1 MSAGMRSTVAL
12 LLTGC
17 IGSVSDPGLA
27 ARNPGVDPR
36 VPTVPDLPTCRPEL
50 DGPVVQ
56 PLERLSRR
64 ELDQTLRDLLGETL
78 HSQVS
83 IELGAVPE
91 DAQWAAEGLAP
102 LSEAH
107 VEGMVAVANDVA
119 DRMTLMPGH
128 WDALGHGCMATG
140 GAECVTSFIADFG
153 LRVFR
158 RPLTIEE
165 ITDLETFYAAPG
177 DHDEGARRLVM
188 RMLLSP
194 QLLFHLEL
202 EGELTGDAL
211 ALDDYVVASRIS
223 YAVLGTM
230 PTDELLAQA
239 AAGELSTQ
247 AQVEATVRALLDE
260 PRARTRIAE
269 FFDDWLR
276 LDGTPV
282 VPAYLADELGLAP
295 AELRDAMLDETRTFL
310 SQALWNEAWSYREL
324 LTSQNA
330 YPTSDAVASI
340 YGVPVWSEG
349 SAAPTTGPER
359 QGLLLRAALLTHKGT
374 RVAPIHRG
382 VVVRR
387 RILCDQLPS
396 PDSEIIASRLM
407 ETEAVDPASES
418 SREQITRITSPAGC
432 QTCHRMINGVA
443 FALEEYDALGRYRTE
458 EEVHDASG
466 TVIATHPIDPNGVI
480 VMDAGREVEVGSAA
494 ELVSLLA
501 ESDRVSACLART
513 VYEYTRQRPSAEGD
527 QCALTRLTETV
538 VAGDPLTEL
547 FVRNV
552 ADTSTLTRRL
562 VTE

>member
-1 MSAGMRSTVAL
+1 MRSSLPL
-12 LLTGC
+12 LLLAGC

-36 VPTVPDLPTCRPEL
+36 IPTVPELPTCRPE
-50 DGPVVQ
+50 DDRSVVQ

-64 ELDQTLRDLLGETL
+64 ELDHTLRDLLGETL

-119 DRMTLMPGH
+119 DRVMLMPGH
-128 WDALGHGCMATG
+128 WDALGYSCMATG
-140 GAECVTSFIADFG
+140 GDECVTSFIEGFG
-153 LRVFR
+153 LRAFR
-158 RPLTIEE
+158 RPLTSEE
-165 ITDLETFYAAPG
+165 VADFRAFYAMPG
-177 DHDEGARRLVM
+177 DHGEGARRLVM
-188 RMLLSP
+188 RMLLAP
-194 QLLFHLEL
+194 ELLFHLEL
-202 EGELTGDAL
+202 EGEVTGDTL
-211 ALDDYVVASRIS
+211 ALDDYAVASRVS
-223 YAVLGTM
+223 YAVLGTL

-247 AQVEATVRALLDE
+247 AQVEATVRALLDD

-282 VPAYLADELGLAP
+282 VPGYLADELGLAP
-295 AELRDAMLDETRTFL
+295 AELRTAMLDETRTFI
-310 SQALWNEAWSYREL
+310 SQALWNESWSYRDL
-324 LTSQNA
+324 LTSRNA

-387 RILCDQLPS
+387 RILCDELPS
-396 PDSEIIASRLM
+396 PDSEIIANRLM
-407 ETEAVDPASES
+407 EAEAVDPASES
-418 SREQITRITSPAGC
+418 SRDQITRITSPAGC

-458 EEVHDASG
+458 EVVHDASG
-466 TVIATHPIDPNGVI
+466 TVIATHPIDPNGVV
-480 VMDAGREVEVGSAA
+480 VMEAGREVEVGSAA

-513 VYEYTRQRPSAEGD
+513 VYEYTRQRPSAESD

-538 VAGDPLTEL
+538 VAGDPMTEL

-552 ADTSTLTRRL
+552 ADASTLTRRL
-562 VTE
+562 QGE